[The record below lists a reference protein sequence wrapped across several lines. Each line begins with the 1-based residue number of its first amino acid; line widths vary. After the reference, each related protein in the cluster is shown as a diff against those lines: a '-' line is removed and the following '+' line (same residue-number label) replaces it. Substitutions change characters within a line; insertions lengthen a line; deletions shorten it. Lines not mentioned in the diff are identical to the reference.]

1 MTERG
6 YRGVDGILMRS
17 ALNCKLLE
25 DPNGSIKGQNLRTVI
40 KHPIAHSLTTTLV
53 IRKGAKQDMGPVI

>member
-1 MTERG
+1 
-6 YRGVDGILMRS
+6 MRS